1 MVVSLRPDS
10 VVVPLMSG
18 RGKRGDPEVV
28 VLGEL
33 VGIQA
38 ASESSVWNGSLHDK
52 SGPKPSCW

>member
-10 VVVPLMSG
+10 VVG
-18 RGKRGDPEVV
+18 CKRRVPEVV

-38 ASESSVWNGSLHDK
+38 ASESSVWNGSLHDS
-52 SGPKPSCW
+52 SGP

>member
-18 RGKRGDPEVV
+18 RGKRRDPEVV

-52 SGPKPSCW
+52 SGP